1 MLYLGKAFTALSTAV
16 LTALLVK
23 EIKAISFGLTPFF
36 KCRLSTLSISV
47 WVLPVPGG
55 PKILIVLWYRLFR
68 FFSSEFSGM
77 EFIV

>member
-1 MLYLGKAFTALSTAV
+1 
-16 LTALLVK
+16 
-23 EIKAISFGLTPFF
+23 
-36 KCRLSTLSISV
+36 
-47 WVLPVPGG
+47 VPGG